1 MLRRSYDALVLVPA
15 LLVLAVGCSGESTAT
30 NAQVE
35 TDAGTD
41 DAEIPPFNGVG
52 DAGRYTVTDAGTV
65 YDNVNML
72 EWQRSVISTSY
83 TWNNAKTYCASL
95 PPAGTWR
102 LPSRIELLSLV
113 DMTQH
118 PTIDPIAFPSA
129 PSDGFWT
136 SSAVSGSS
144 GSAWYVGFSGGGT
157 YGLGVGFNARVRCV
171 R

>member
-41 DAEIPPFNGVG
+41 DAEVPPFNGVG

-72 EWQRSVISTSY
+72 EWQRSVTSY

-144 GSAWYVGFSGGGT
+144 GFAWGVYFDDGYTNNLVVG
-157 YGLGVGFNARVRCV
+157 LNARVRCV